1 MNFDISILLK
11 HNVIDCCSV
20 WNILTSNRVY
30 SASMEAGF
38 NFLFSNYVEYECL
51 YKKRTGTNIDNLR
64 LKLKKEM
71 EKKKIN
77 CFKLSIDDL
86 QEIAA
91 LEERKR
97 LGIGE
102 LSSIALAKK
111 LNQTFLTDDKKAREL
126 GEIILGKHNVQT
138 TPRIVG
144 VFFYHRFL
152 IDSDISVIID
162 EHQSSLTSKWGDLT
176 RFFNAMYQ
184 ESLRRRSMEIRDYK

>member
-1 MNFDISILLK
+1 MNFDISILLR

-20 WNILTSNRVY
+20 WNILTSNRIY

-51 YKKRTGTNIDNLR
+51 YKKRTGTNINDLR

-126 GEIILGKHNVQT
+126 GEIILGKHKVQT

-176 RFFNAMYQ
+176 RFFNDMYQ
-184 ESLRRRSMEIRDYK
+184 ESLRRRSMEMQSFK